1 MEAAPTCWGM
11 LPPAGLPSSQADALE
26 NDGVTLCPQLP
37 RRLGSLHRGT
47 AFGSLEDSWGPIVSL
62 LPWVLGASKASQW
75 RVVGSGLWVPVACPG
90 SAVACA
96 LGVLPALG
104 FGGGLR
110 ARLSREVSGQ
120 RVLSSLPGLK
130 PSFRGVALGAQRFG
144 LTPLVSQ
151 EKCA

>member
-1 MEAAPTCWGM
+1 MCWGM
-11 LPPAGLPSSQADALE
+11 LPPAGLPSPQADALE

-62 LPWVLGASKASQW
+62 LPWVLGASEASQW

-104 FGGGLR
+104 FGG
-110 ARLSREVSGQ
+110 ASVP
-120 RVLSSLPGLK
+120 SSLVRCLASECSQVFQVSNPR
-130 PSFRGVALGAQRFG
+130 SVASL
-144 LTPLVSQ
+144 
-151 EKCA
+151 

>member
-11 LPPAGLPSSQADALE
+11 LPPAGLPSPQADALE

-62 LPWVLGASKASQW
+62 LPWVLGASEASQW

-104 FGGGLR
+104 FGGASVPGSLMR
-110 ARLSREVSGQ
+110 CLGSECSQVFQVSNP
-120 RVLSSLPGLK
+120 RSVASL
-130 PSFRGVALGAQRFG
+130 
-144 LTPLVSQ
+144 
-151 EKCA
+151 